1 MGHCDGQQPGGKEAR
16 PHGHQGDATHT
27 NGKNEES
34 RAAEHCQ
41 RREAMGSLTMRWG
54 R

>member
-1 MGHCDGQQPGGKEAR
+1 MVIREMQL
-16 PHGHQGDATHT
+16 THE

-54 R
+54 W